1 MRADHVEVSWDAD
14 KSNWL
19 VRIKSGE
26 EVIRRHCKLPKDA
39 DEEDEQIF
47 LAAAILLT
55 AAVGESHEPVDESQI
70 RIAVLNAH
78 SLHEEVKKRRE
89 RIAAGQ
95 ALGWI
100 EHLKQ
105 PVKT

>member
-1 MRADHVEVSWDAD
+1 MS
-14 KSNWL
+14 
-19 VRIKSGE
+19 
-26 EVIRRHCKLPKDA
+26 
-39 DEEDEQIF
+39 EDEQIF

-55 AAVGESHEPVDESQI
+55 TAVGESHEPVDESQI

-105 PVKT
+105 QVKT

>member
-1 MRADHVEVSWDAD
+1 M
-14 KSNWL
+14 
-19 VRIKSGE
+19 G
-26 EVIRRHCKLPKDA
+26 
-39 DEEDEQIF
+39 EDEQIF
-47 LAAAILLT
+47 LAAAILLA
-55 AAVGESHEPVDESQI
+55 AAVGQRHEPVDESQI
-70 RIAVLNAH
+70 RIAVLDAH

-105 PVKT
+105 QAKS

>member
-1 MRADHVEVSWDAD
+1 M
-14 KSNWL
+14 
-19 VRIKSGE
+19 G
-26 EVIRRHCKLPKDA
+26 
-39 DEEDEQIF
+39 EDEQVF
-47 LAAAILLT
+47 LAAAILLA
-55 AAVGESHEPVDESQI
+55 AAVGQRHEPVDESQI

-105 PVKT
+105 QVKS